1 MSGQNTR
8 PQKKT
13 KENRKYIMWKEGR
26 QKTSLEKRDQE
37 VAEKKSDQNQTSQV
51 R

>member
-13 KENRKYIMWKEGR
+13 KESRKYIMKKEGR
-26 QKTSLEKRDQE
+26 QRTSLEKQDQE
-37 VAEKKSDQNQTSQV
+37 VAEKKSDRNQTSQL

>member
-13 KENRKYIMWKEGR
+13 KVNRKYIMRKEGR
-26 QKTSLEKRDQE
+26 QRTSLEKWDQE
-37 VAEKKSDQNQTSQV
+37 AAEKKSDQNQTSRLQ
-51 R
+51 